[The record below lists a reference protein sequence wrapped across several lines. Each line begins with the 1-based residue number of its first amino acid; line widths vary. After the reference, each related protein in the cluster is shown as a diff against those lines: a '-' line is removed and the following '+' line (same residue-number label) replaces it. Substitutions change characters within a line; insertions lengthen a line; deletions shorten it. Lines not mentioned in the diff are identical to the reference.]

1 MCNIK
6 PAVALREGPL
16 PASGRLRG
24 PSLRVCCLGISVAP
38 RRRDGL
44 AGRDRASSSLV
55 VMVALVPGGILQGL
69 KTMSL
74 LGTSTSLRSVT
85 GCLVAG
91 PGVPPISYLSQS
103 RQPVAGGATR
113 LGHGE
118 PVSDSGKHV
127 VGAYQWPH
135 FVTTDRNRLGQSE
148 QQQQTRS
155 KRRGLCVT
163 VPTIN

>member
-1 MCNIK
+1 
-6 PAVALREGPL
+6 
-16 PASGRLRG
+16 
-24 PSLRVCCLGISVAP
+24 
-38 RRRDGL
+38 
-44 AGRDRASSSLV
+44 
-55 VMVALVPGGILQGL
+55 
-69 KTMSL
+69 MSL

-91 PGVPPISYLSQS
+91 LVFLISHLSLS

-118 PVSDSGKHV
+118 PASGIGKHV

-148 QQQQTRS
+148 
-155 KRRGLCVT
+155 
-163 VPTIN
+163 